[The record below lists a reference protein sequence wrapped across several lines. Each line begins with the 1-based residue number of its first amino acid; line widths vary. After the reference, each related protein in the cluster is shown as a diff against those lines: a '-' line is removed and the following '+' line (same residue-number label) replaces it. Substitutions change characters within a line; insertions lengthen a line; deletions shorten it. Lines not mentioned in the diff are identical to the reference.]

1 VSEATTPST
10 RVAGLAGTQPE
21 GGEVAVVGSSWRMVA
36 DTFRENPMAVI
47 ALSYIGLVILFCFV
61 GPLLYHTDQIHTD
74 ITQASLP
81 PGSPGHLFGTDDDGY
96 DLLGRLMLGGQASL
110 EVGLA
115 AAFIA
120 VVFGALWGA
129 VAGYAGGV
137 VDAVMMRV
145 VDTLLA
151 IPALFALL
159 VLAAI
164 FTTSIP
170 MLILVVALVAWL
182 PPARLIR
189 GETLSLRTREY
200 VEAVKVMGGGSVRV
214 VLRHI
219 IPNTIGTIMVNSTF
233 QVADAILLV
242 AVLGFLGLGVP
253 PPATDWGSLLSRGT
267 NYVYAGDW
275 WLIYPA
281 GIAIATT
288 VAAFNLVGDALR
300 DALEVRLQRR

>member
-1 VSEATTPST
+1 MSEATTPT
-10 RVAGLAGTQPE
+10 PPVAGLAGALPE
-21 GGEVAVVGSSWRMVA
+21 GGEVVIVGSALRMIA
-36 DTFRENPMAVI
+36 DTFRENRMAMVALAYI
-47 ALSYIGLVILFCFV
+47 ALVILVCFL
-61 GPLLYHTDQIHTD
+61 GPLLYHTDQVHTN
-74 ITQASLP
+74 IGAASLA
-81 PGSPGHLFGTDDDGY
+81 PGTDGHGLGTDDDGY

-129 VAGYAGGV
+129 VSGYAGGV

-164 FTTSIP
+164 FTPSIP
-170 MLILVVALVAWL
+170 MLIVVVALVAWL
-182 PPARLIR
+182 QPARLIR

-200 VEAVKVMGGGSVRV
+200 VEAVRVMGGGSVRV

-219 IPNTIGTIMVNSTF
+219 IPNTIGTIMVTVTF
-233 QVADAILLV
+233 QIANAILTL
-242 AVLGFLGLGVP
+242 AVLQYLGFGLP
-253 PPATDWGSLLSRGT
+253 PSTPTWGSMLSDGST
-267 NYVYAGDW
+267 YLQDGYW
-275 WLIYPA
+275 WQVYPA
-281 GIAIATT
+281 LIMIVIT
-288 VAAFNLVGDALR
+288 VIAFNFIGDALQ
-300 DALEVRLQRR
+300 DAFDVRLQER

>member
-1 VSEATTPST
+1 MSEATTPT
-10 RVAGLAGTQPE
+10 PPVAGLAGALPE
-21 GGEVAVVGSSWRMVA
+21 GGEVVVVGSALRMIS
-36 DTFRENPMAVI
+36 DTFRENRMAMVALAYI
-47 ALSYIGLVILFCFV
+47 ALVILVCFL
-61 GPLLYHTDQIHTD
+61 GPLLYHTDQVHTN
-74 ITQASLP
+74 IAEASLA
-81 PGSPGHLFGTDDDGY
+81 PGTDGHALGTDDDGY
-96 DLLGRLMLGGQASL
+96 DLLGRLMLGGRASL

-129 VAGYAGGV
+129 VSGYAGGV

-164 FTTSIP
+164 FTPSIP
-170 MLILVVALVAWL
+170 MLIVVVALVAWL
-182 PPARLIR
+182 QPARLVR

-200 VEAVKVMGGGSVRV
+200 VEAVEVMGGGSVRV

-219 IPNTIGTIMVNSTF
+219 IPNTIGTIMVNATF

-267 NYVYAGDW
+267 NYIYAGDW

-300 DALEVRLQRR
+300 DALGVRLQRR

>member
-1 VSEATTPST
+1 
-10 RVAGLAGTQPE
+10 
-21 GGEVAVVGSSWRMVA
+21 MMA
-36 DTFRENPMAVI
+36 DTFRENRMAVVALGYI
-47 ALSYIGLVILFCFV
+47 ALVILVCFL
-61 GPLLYHTDQIHTD
+61 GPLLYHTDQVHTN
-74 ITQASLP
+74 IAEASLA
-81 PGSPGHLFGTDDDGY
+81 PGTDGHVLGTDDDGY
-96 DLLGRLMLGGQASL
+96 DMLGRLLLGGQASL

-115 AAFIA
+115 AALIA

-164 FTTSIP
+164 FTPSIP
-170 MLILVVALVAWL
+170 MLIVVVALVAWL
-182 PPARLIR
+182 VPARLVR

-200 VEAVKVMGGGSVRV
+200 VEAVRVMGGGSTRI

-219 IPNTIGTIMVNSTF
+219 IPNTIGTIMVNATF

-300 DALEVRLQRR
+300 DSLEVRLQRR

>member
-1 VSEATTPST
+1 MSEATTPT
-10 RVAGLAGTQPE
+10 PVVAGLAGALPE
-21 GGEVAVVGSSWRMVA
+21 GGEVVVVGSAWRMIA
-36 DTFRENPMAVI
+36 DTFRENRMAVVALAYI
-47 ALSYIGLVILFCFV
+47 ALVILTCFV
-61 GPLLYHTDQIHTD
+61 GPLLYHTDQVHTNIGD
-74 ITQASLP
+74 ASLP
-81 PGSPGHLFGTDDDGY
+81 PGTGGHVLGTDDDGY

-129 VAGYAGGV
+129 VAGYAGGA
-137 VDAVMMRV
+137 VDALMMRV

-164 FTTSIP
+164 FTPSIP
-170 MLILVVALVAWL
+170 MLIVVVALVAWL
-182 PPARLIR
+182 QPARLIR

-200 VEAVKVMGGGSVRV
+200 VEAVRVMGGGGVRI

>member
-1 VSEATTPST
+1 MSEATT
-10 RVAGLAGTQPE
+10 RVAGLAGAMPE
-21 GGEVAVVGSSWRMVA
+21 GGDVVVVGSAWRMMA
-36 DTFRENPMAVI
+36 DTFRENRMAVLALGYI
-47 ALSYIGLVILFCFV
+47 ALVILVCFL
-61 GPLLYHTDQIHTD
+61 GPLLYRTDQVHTS
-74 ITQASLP
+74 IGEASLA
-81 PGSPGHLFGTDDDGY
+81 PGSSGHLFGTDDDGY

-129 VAGYAGGV
+129 VAGYTGGI

-164 FTTSIP
+164 FTPSIP
-170 MLILVVALVAWL
+170 MLILVIAVVAWL
-182 PPARLIR
+182 QPARLIR

-200 VEAVKVMGGGSVRV
+200 VEAVRVMGGGSVRV

-219 IPNTIGTIMVNSTF
+219 IPNTIGTIMVNATF

-242 AVLGFLGLGVP
+242 AVLGYLGLGVP

-267 NYVYAGDW
+267 NYIYAGDW

>member
-1 VSEATTPST
+1 
-10 RVAGLAGTQPE
+10 
-21 GGEVAVVGSSWRMVA
+21 MIA
-36 DTFRENPMAVI
+36 DTFRENRI
-47 ALSYIGLVILFCFV
+47 AMVALAYIALVILVCFL
-61 GPLLYHTDQIHTD
+61 GPLLYHTDQVHTN
-74 ITQASLP
+74 IGAASLA
-81 PGSPGHLFGTDDDGY
+81 PGTDGHGLGTDDDGY

-129 VAGYAGGV
+129 VSGYAGGV

-164 FTTSIP
+164 FTPSVP
-170 MLILVVALVAWL
+170 MLIVVVALVAWL
-182 PPARLIR
+182 QPARLIR

-219 IPNTIGTIMVNSTF
+219 IPNTIGTIMVNATF

-267 NYVYAGDW
+267 NYIYAGDW

-281 GIAIATT
+281 GTAIATT

>member
-1 VSEATTPST
+1 MSEATTPSPP
-10 RVAGLAGTQPE
+10 VAGLAGTLPE
-21 GGEVAVVGSSWRMVA
+21 GGEVTITGSALRMMA
-36 DTFRENPMAVI
+36 DTFRENRMAVVALGYI
-47 ALSYIGLVILFCFV
+47 ALVILVCFL
-61 GPLLYHTDQIHTD
+61 GPLLYHTDQVHTN
-74 ITQASLP
+74 IAEASLA
-81 PGSPGHLFGTDDDGY
+81 PGTDGHVLGTDDDGY
-96 DLLGRLMLGGQASL
+96 DMLGRLLLGGQASL

-115 AAFIA
+115 AALIA

-164 FTTSIP
+164 FTPSIP
-170 MLILVVALVAWL
+170 MLIVVVALVAWL
-182 PPARLIR
+182 VPARLVR

-200 VEAVKVMGGGSVRV
+200 VEAVRVMGGGSTRI

-219 IPNTIGTIMVNSTF
+219 IPNTIGTIMVNATF

-300 DALEVRLQRR
+300 DSLEVRLQRR

>member
-1 VSEATTPST
+1 MSEATTPAAS
-10 RVAGLAGTQPE
+10 LAAPLPE
-21 GGEVAVVGSSWRMVA
+21 GGEVVVVGSAWRMVA
-36 DTFRENPMAVI
+36 ETFRENRIAVI
-47 ALSYIGLVILFCFV
+47 ALGYIGLVLLFCFV
-61 GPLLYHTDQIHTD
+61 GPLLYHTDQVHTNIGD
-74 ITQASLP
+74 ASLP
-81 PGSPGHLFGTDDDGY
+81 PGTSGHLFGTDDDGY

-137 VDAVMMRV
+137 VDALMMRV

-164 FTTSIP
+164 FTPSIP
-170 MLILVVALVAWL
+170 MLIVVVALVAWL
-182 PPARLIR
+182 QPARLIR

-200 VEAVKVMGGGSVRV
+200 VEAVRMMGGGSVRV
-214 VLRHI
+214 ILRHI

-267 NYVYAGDW
+267 NYIYAGDW

>member
-1 VSEATTPST
+1 MSDATTPT
-10 RVAGLAGTQPE
+10 VAGLAGALPE
-21 GGEVAVVGSSWRMVA
+21 GGEVVVVGSAWRMIA
-36 DTFRENPMAVI
+36 DTFRENRMAVVALAYI
-47 ALSYIGLVILFCFV
+47 ALVILTCFV
-61 GPLLYHTDQIHTD
+61 GPLLYRTDQVHTSIAD
-74 ITQASLP
+74 ASLP
-81 PGSPGHLFGTDDDGY
+81 PGTAGHVMGTDDVGY

-115 AAFIA
+115 AALIA

-129 VAGYAGGV
+129 VSGYAGGV

-164 FTTSIP
+164 FTPSIP
-170 MLILVVALVAWL
+170 MLIVVVALVAWL
-182 PPARLIR
+182 QPARLIR

-200 VEAVKVMGGGSVRV
+200 VEAVRVMGGGGVRI

-219 IPNTIGTIMVNSTF
+219 IPNTIGTIMVNATF

-267 NYVYAGDW
+267 NYIYAGDW